1 METDNIPD
9 QNISFKKRLIS
20 SNKVLSQRL
29 MLHDRKDLYVFSGMV
44 PGTFRPPLP
53 QSQASPYASF
63 GPGMPPSPFMDPRT
77 MALYGSMMPQANPFF
92 QPGLDPFRDPYR

>member
-1 METDNIPD
+1 
-9 QNISFKKRLIS
+9 
-20 SNKVLSQRL
+20 